1 MSALLRKDLRTYFA
15 SPIAYV
21 VLAIFLFVAGFAF
34 TAQLS
39 SLTPDSLPEAS
50 MRGMTYFI
58 AVLLLFMTPLI
69 TMRSFADE
77 SRLKTMEL
85 IRTAPVSD
93 TRLVLGKF
101 LAAWFFLIV
110 VLVATIEFP
119 IIMLLFGKP
128 DVLPLLTNYL
138 GLILIAGA
146 FTAIGLFTSSL
157 VNSPLLAALM
167 SFSTLLL
174 LWFLGGADQT
184 WVENLS
190 IIHHLETFSVGVIGL
205 TDVSFFILFV
215 SAFLFLTVR
224 VQEARRWK

>member
-1 MSALLRKDLRTYFA
+1 MWKDLRTYFA
-15 SPIAYV
+15 SPIAYA
-21 VLAIFLFVAGFAF
+21 VLALFLFLAGFAF

-39 SLTPDSLPEAS
+39 SLTPDSMPEAS

-58 AVLLLFMTPLI
+58 AVLLLFITPLL
-69 TMRSFADE
+69 TMRAFADE

-85 IRTAPVSD
+85 IRTAPISD
-93 TRLVLGKF
+93 TQLVLGKF
-101 LAAWFFLIV
+101 LAAWLFLIV
-110 VLVATIEFP
+110 ILMATSEFP

-128 DVLPLLTNYL
+128 DGLPLLTNYI
-138 GLILIAGA
+138 GLIMIAGA

-157 VNSPLLAALM
+157 VSSPLLAALM

-174 LWFLGGADQT
+174 LWFLGGANQT

-190 IIHHLETFSVGVIGL
+190 IIHHLETFSVGVL
-205 TDVSFFILFV
+205 SLADMTFFILF
-215 SAFLFLTVR
+215 SGAFIFLTIR